1 MKQQYSGAT
10 FSKTAPY
17 YDVIY
22 GGRNTEHDA
31 RIIIRHL
38 SYALSHIKHP
48 RLLDLG
54 CGTGAHDVEFWRGG
68 YDVTGVDKS
77 DAMIREAEKKAAA
90 AHANISYVTRDFLSY
105 APAVRYDAAVSLF
118 DVLSYMTT
126 NEQVTAYFSAVSTL
140 LKPNGVF
147 MFDCWYG
154 PGVLLSQPKIIK
166 RSYQS
171 ADFTVIRTK
180 TPSVS
185 YENNTVTVR
194 HALTIEKEGKAVS
207 RFREDHIL
215 RYFFYPEIK
224 QFAEKAGLR
233 ITSWGLL
240 DFPLRKAPPASW
252 SVYFAARKMP

>member
-1 MKQQYSGAT
+1 MNQQYSNAI

-22 GGRNTEHDA
+22 GGRNVENNA
-31 RIIIRHL
+31 RIIISHL
-38 SYALSHIKHP
+38 PHALSRIKNP

-54 CGTGAHDVEFWRGG
+54 CGTGAHDIEFWRHG

-77 DAMIREAEKKAAA
+77 AAMIAEAKTKAAA
-90 AHANISYVTRDFLSY
+90 AHAEISYVTHDFLSY
-105 APAVRYDAAVSLF
+105 TPTVHYDAAVSLF

-126 NEQVTAYFSAVSTL
+126 NEQVTKYFSAVSKL
-140 LKPNGVF
+140 LKPRGVF

-166 RSYQS
+166 QSYQS
-171 ADFTVIRTK
+171 TGFTVTRTK

-185 YENNTVTVR
+185 YETNTVTVR
-194 HALTIEKEGKAVS
+194 HTLKIQKKGRVTS
-207 RFREDHIL
+207 RFREDHVL

-224 QFAEKAGLR
+224 GYAEKAGLN

-240 DFPLRKAPPASW
+240 DFPLRKAPPSSW
-252 SVYFAARKMP
+252 SVFFVAQKTP